1 VRSRRDA
8 TLGDPLETIGRRK
21 QARLINAA
29 RHYLAVRRCE
39 EREVRFDVVGIVY
52 APLLCIELV
61 RSAFEVC

>member
-8 TLGDPLETIGRRK
+8 SLGDPLETVGARK

-52 APLLCIELV
+52 APQLSIELV
-61 RSAFEVC
+61 RGAFEVG